1 MASCGE
7 EDSLPPRVVM
17 DRCWHGKFTG
27 TGRCLEIGRYG
38 NPDYRPDSCQPGVN
52 WSVKFMRASRWCQ
65 AHKHPGDRLL
75 EPDGDAAEPGEGN
88 LAPEKSLTP

>member
-1 MASCGE
+1 
-7 EDSLPPRVVM
+7 
-17 DRCWHGKFTG
+17 
-27 TGRCLEIGRYG
+27 
-38 NPDYRPDSCQPGVN
+38 VN